1 MRIIN
6 GLGYTNAMVNLVVA
20 CWYCFKIGIA
30 VLLFLAVVGCWCS
43 NEAYRTNVIYG
54 IIHVPARLPVMKL
67 IVAVFSAFCWRQL

>member
-1 MRIIN
+1 
-6 GLGYTNAMVNLVVA
+6 MVNLVVA

-54 IIHVPARLPVMKL
+54 TRSCKTPGDEAYCGSILCILFEAAL
-67 IVAVFSAFCWRQL
+67 ILEDLFVIF